1 MTIKD
6 TEEKEKIKLIVET
19 AETTAKA
26 ESDFQEKNLLH
37 QYLHLIPSG
46 IIPDSFVS
54 DEESFHIKT
63 SMENPAEDFTGSY
76 ENILDLSQNNVNI
89 DSKEY
94 WSQQAS
100 NLDHISGFSTEDNQ
114 PEKLF
119 PSSLESPS
127 LTFFPENAI
136 PILPTAEQLQSDSAD
151 IREAYTVDGNNL
163 ATDYNHQEVISSTD
177 WQLTYLSDS
186 DKTTV
191 DSVTQN
197 NDSYNPSALT
207 EENIWQ
213 KPIHID
219 MKHKKS
225 RYFIETNSPQII
237 KPEINYPNGDH
248 EIMKVNSSTIFLHDD
263 KYNKENLTS
272 LGIPVLHDVAE
283 PTENILT
290 SKCYEHPPRG
300 SSVNIITNNFY
311 IISEDYAK
319 FLQFNQ
325 TTINSKESEKA
336 NNILHRNKENNMEI
350 SSFLNTFPLK
360 TLVAMGYDSETTLL
374 NKTNTKENT
383 ILFSDD
389 TTEENRLPTMNL
401 LNTIPSLNNT
411 VTIETIFQEDTT
423 LNKKNENDTTLQSTT
438 EYFTLKSLLKDQ
450 SGLLIEFLN
459 KTSVE
464 ENTFPPSND
473 TLEENHL
480 PKMNLMNI
488 NPSQNNSVTNET
500 LFQEESTLNKENEKD
515 RTFQSTTEYVTS
527 ISLLKDYSGIFFEL
541 LNKTSTEENT
551 FTLSKDT
558 TEENILPTMNLMN
571 INPSLNNSVTTETLF
586 QEESTLNKENKSNRT
601 FQSTTESFTS
611 IRPLKDHSGILMNLF
626 KIHIFS
632 KQS

>member
-6 TEEKEKIKLIVET
+6 TEEKEKIKLIAET

-63 SMENPAEDFTGSY
+63 SMENLAEDFTGSY

-163 ATDYNHQEVISSTD
+163 ATDYNHQVVISSTD

-197 NDSYNPSALT
+197 NDSYNPLALT

-219 MKHKKS
+219 MKHKKP

-325 TTINSKESEKA
+325 TTINRKESEKA

-360 TLVAMGYDSETTLL
+360 TLVAMGLDSETTLL
-374 NKTNTKENT
+374 NKTNTKEN
-383 ILFSDD
+383 
-389 TTEENRLPTMNL
+389 
-401 LNTIPSLNNT
+401 
-411 VTIETIFQEDTT
+411 
-423 LNKKNENDTTLQSTT
+423 
-438 EYFTLKSLLKDQ
+438 
-450 SGLLIEFLN
+450 
-459 KTSVE
+459 
-464 ENTFPPSND
+464 
-473 TLEENHL
+473 
-480 PKMNLMNI
+480 
-488 NPSQNNSVTNET
+488 
-500 LFQEESTLNKENEKD
+500 
-515 RTFQSTTEYVTS
+515 
-527 ISLLKDYSGIFFEL
+527 
-541 LNKTSTEENT
+541 
-551 FTLSKDT
+551 
-558 TEENILPTMNLMN
+558 
-571 INPSLNNSVTTETLF
+571 
-586 QEESTLNKENKSNRT
+586 
-601 FQSTTESFTS
+601 
-611 IRPLKDHSGILMNLF
+611 
-626 KIHIFS
+626 
-632 KQS
+632 KQVNGFRA

>member
-6 TEEKEKIKLIVET
+6 TEEKEKIKLIAET

-163 ATDYNHQEVISSTD
+163 ATDYNHQVVISSTD

-213 KPIHID
+213 KPIHIN
-219 MKHKKS
+219 MKHKKP

-237 KPEINYPNGDH
+237 KPEIIYPNGDH

-325 TTINSKESEKA
+325 TTMNRKESEKA

-350 SSFLNTFPLK
+350 LRFLK
-360 TLVAMGYDSETTLL
+360 TLVAMGLDSETTLL

-401 LNTIPSLNNT
+401 LNTIPRLNNT

-586 QEESTLNKENKSNRT
+586 QEESTLNKENESNRT

>member
-1 MTIKD
+1 
-6 TEEKEKIKLIVET
+6 
-19 AETTAKA
+19 
-26 ESDFQEKNLLH
+26 
-37 QYLHLIPSG
+37 
-46 IIPDSFVS
+46 
-54 DEESFHIKT
+54 
-63 SMENPAEDFTGSY
+63 
-76 ENILDLSQNNVNI
+76 
-89 DSKEY
+89 
-94 WSQQAS
+94 
-100 NLDHISGFSTEDNQ
+100 
-114 PEKLF
+114 
-119 PSSLESPS
+119 
-127 LTFFPENAI
+127 
-136 PILPTAEQLQSDSAD
+136 
-151 IREAYTVDGNNL
+151 
-163 ATDYNHQEVISSTD
+163 
-177 WQLTYLSDS
+177 
-186 DKTTV
+186 
-191 DSVTQN
+191 
-197 NDSYNPSALT
+197 
-207 EENIWQ
+207 
-213 KPIHID
+213 
-219 MKHKKS
+219 
-225 RYFIETNSPQII
+225 
-237 KPEINYPNGDH
+237 
-248 EIMKVNSSTIFLHDD
+248 MKVNSSTIFLHDD

-325 TTINSKESEKA
+325 TTMNRKESEKA

-360 TLVAMGYDSETTLL
+360 TLVAMGLDSETTLL
-374 NKTNTKENT
+374 NKTNTKE
-383 ILFSDD
+383 
-389 TTEENRLPTMNL
+389 
-401 LNTIPSLNNT
+401 NTIPSLNNT